1 MKKLSHTFLQSK
13 KIFSLRSMTCLGFF
27 VLMFVACEKPELEEP
42 TPDPQQIN
50 GNGTGWI
57 GTENASTIPND
68 PMLFGNGN
76 LPSRVDLTPYLP
88 PMGDQG
94 QTGTCI
100 AWACG
105 YNQRTALQAIRNN
118 HTGNQLN
125 NTSRQF
131 SAKDLFWSIPNG
143 LKGEDCNG
151 THFKNAYDKMLQRG
165 IATVQTV
172 PFQNLGDC
180 SSSPSSSWTTE
191 AGQYKIESYRELP
204 VTVDAIKA
212 KLAENR
218 PLAFGA
224 IVTQGFNQWRGSSVM
239 RTGDVLNSP
248 QGGGHAMSIVGYD
261 DAKGAFRIANSWG
274 TNWGDNG
281 FAWID
286 YNLMT
291 NPQFTKYVFVA
302 YDKPSE
308 NPVNPTTT
316 NGINI
321 AVNRLNDNDNTEES
335 NPRHRRL
342 TYNVKNTGDKIVR
355 ASKDWSILYL
365 YVNAYDIEDLDVILH
380 RYISNDEGWEGEQ
393 GPYDDGIG
401 ISSNRWIYANIEPGE
416 TLGQAFFGSTT
427 STLNA
432 NFTMPSISGDYYLVM
447 IADAFED
454 LDEENLND
462 NIYFLYGNDGGPIR
476 FSNGVG
482 QGFSSDEGSIENRAS
497 TNPHTAVNPNN
508 LNAYRP
514 DEIRGYLLQQ
524 YKAGKFSPKGNGTQA
539 ADVAGN

>member
-1 MKKLSHTFLQSK
+1 MKKPSQSVIRTK
-13 KIFSLRSMTCLGFF
+13 KNVLLRSMILPGI
-27 VLMFVACEKPELEEP
+27 LALILIACEKPALEEP
-42 TPDPQQIN
+42 APDPQQTN
-50 GNGTGWI
+50 ERGTGWI

-68 PMLFGNGN
+68 PMLFGNGS

-88 PMGDQG
+88 PVGNQG
-94 QTGTCI
+94 QTGTCV

-105 YNQRTALQAIRNN
+105 YYQRSALQAIRNN
-118 HTGNQLN
+118 YTGSQLN
-125 NTSRQF
+125 NSSRQF
-131 SAKDLFWSIPNG
+131 SPKDLFWSIPIGKKND
-143 LKGEDCNG
+143 DCNG
-151 THFKNAYDKMLQRG
+151 TRFENAYDKLLQRG
-165 IATVQTV
+165 VATMQTV

-180 SSSPSSSWTTE
+180 SSNPMSSWTSE

-204 VTVDAIKA
+204 LTVEAIKS
-212 KLAENR
+212 KLAEKR
-218 PLAFGA
+218 PLTFGA
-224 IVTQGFNQWRGSSVM
+224 MMRNGFYSWRGSGVM
-239 RTGDVLNSP
+239 RAADVLNGQ

-308 NPVNPTTT
+308 NPVNPPTT
-316 NGINI
+316 NGMNI
-321 AVNRLNDNDNTEES
+321 AVNRLADNDNPDES
-335 NPRHRRL
+335 NPRQRRL
-342 TYNVKNTGDKIVR
+342 TYNVKNTGNKTVR

-365 YVNAYDIEDLDVILH
+365 YVNAYDIEDLGVILH
-380 RYISNDEGWEGEQ
+380 RYISNDEGWEGDQ

-401 ISSNRWIYANIEPGE
+401 ISSNRWLHVNIEPGE
-416 TLGQAFFGSTT
+416 TLGQAFFGSAT
-427 STLNA
+427 SNLNA
-432 NFTMPSISGDYYLVM
+432 NFTMPSISGSYYLVM

-454 LDEENLND
+454 LDDENMND
-462 NIYFLYGNDGGPIR
+462 NIYFIYGSDGGPIR
-476 FSNGVG
+476 FSGGVG
-482 QGFSSDEGSIENRAS
+482 QGFNSDEESIENRAS
-497 TNPHTAVNPNN
+497 NNPHTAVNPNN

-514 DEIRGYLLQQ
+514 DEIRGYLLQE
-524 YKAGKFSPKGNGTQA
+524 YKAGRFHARGNGTQA